1 MAEPVAADRAA
12 DRVAELALRRMLIGG
27 DLVDT
32 GSEQMP
38 VSSPGDGSSLGHVPV
53 AGRQLVGDAVAAAEA
68 AFPAWKRRDLRDRQA
83 ALLALADYLADDAE
97 NLAFLDA
104 VDAGIPVGAALGEV
118 RFTESFIRYIAGL
131 AYSWGGRTVPTSA
144 RGIDLTLREP
154 FGPTARITAFNH
166 PLMFAAWKIAA
177 PLLVGNTVVLKLP
190 DQAPLSGLRL
200 CAALRRIFPAGVV
213 NVVTGPGQ
221 LTGDALVRHP
231 GIKRIA
237 FIGSVATGRRILSV
251 AAERNVPVTAELGGK
266 NAHIVAGDANLDR
279 AAECAV
285 TGMSYR
291 GAGQSCGSYSRVLVH
306 DSVYDELVDRI
317 AGLTKGLRVGHPLD
331 PRTQVGPLISSAAVS
346 RALSTVQEAV
356 DAGASLVA
364 GGTVPAVESP
374 MVKGTAGGHYL
385 TPTVVGDVEAGMGIA
400 RQELFAP
407 VQAVMRW
414 STLDEA
420 IELANGTE
428 FGLCASVHSSD
439 LRTVMT
445 LAEAL
450 EVGSVAVN
458 GSGAQ
463 HWVGAPFGGIKSS
476 GIGGKEDSLDELLEA
491 TFEKNVFISMA

>member
-1 MAEPVAADRAA
+1 
-12 DRVAELALRRMLIGG
+12 MLIGG
-27 DLVDT
+27 DLVDA
-32 GSEQMP
+32 GGEQMP
-38 VSSPGDGSSLGHVPV
+38 VDSPGDGSSLGHVPV
-53 AGRQLVGDAVAAAEA
+53 ADRQLVADAVTAAEA
-68 AFPAWKRRDLRDRQA
+68 AFPDWKRRDQRDRQS
-83 ALLALADYLADDAE
+83 ALLALADHLASDAE
-97 NLAFLDA
+97 NLAYLDA

-200 CAALRRIFPAGVV
+200 CPALQRLFPAGVV

-237 FIGSVATGRRILSV
+237 FIGSVATGRRILSI
-251 AAERNVPVTAELGGK
+251 AAERNLPVTAELGGK
-266 NAHIVAGDANLDR
+266 NAHIVAGDADLDR

-285 TGMSYR
+285 TGMGYR

-306 DSVYDELVDRI
+306 DSVYDEVVDRI

-346 RALSTVQEAV
+346 KALAAVQNAV

-364 GGTVPAVESP
+364 GGTIPVVER
-374 MVKGTAGGHYL
+374 AARGHYL
-385 TPTVVGDVEAGMGIA
+385 TPTIVGDVEAGMGIA
-400 RQELFAP
+400 QQELFAP

-414 STLDEA
+414 STLEEA
-420 IELANGTE
+420 IDLANGTE
-428 FGLCASVHSSD
+428 FGLCASIHSSD

-450 EVGSVAVN
+450 QVGSVAVN

-463 HWVGAPFGGIKSS
+463 HWMGAPFGGIKSS

-491 TFEKNVFISMA
+491 TYEKNVFISMA

>member
-1 MAEPVAADRAA
+1 
-12 DRVAELALRRMLIGG
+12 MLIGG
-27 DLVDT
+27 DLVDA
-32 GSEQMP
+32 GRERMP
-38 VSSPGDGSSLGHVPV
+38 VDSPGDGSSLGHVPV
-53 AGRQLVGDAVAAAEA
+53 ADRQLVADAVTAAEA
-68 AFPAWKRRDLRDRQA
+68 AFPGWKRTDLRDRQA
-83 ALLALADYLADDAE
+83 ALVALADHLASDAE

-104 VDAGIPVGAALGEV
+104 VDAGIPVGSALGEV
-118 RFTESFIRYIAGL
+118 RFAESFIRYLAGL
-131 AYSWGGRTVPTSA
+131 AYSWGGRTVPTAA

-200 CAALRRIFPAGVV
+200 CPALQRIFPAGVV

-237 FIGSVATGRRILSV
+237 FIGSVATGRRILSI

-266 NAHIVAGDANLDR
+266 NAHIVAGDADLDR
-279 AAECAV
+279 AAACAV
-285 TGMSYR
+285 AGMGYR

-306 DSVYDELVDRI
+306 DSVYDEVVDRI

-331 PRTQVGPLISSAAVS
+331 PRTQVGPLISPAAVS
-346 RALSTVQEAV
+346 RALAAVREAV

-364 GGTVPAVESP
+364 GGTIPAVQS
-374 MVKGTAGGHYL
+374 GDGGHYL
-385 TPTVVGDVEAGMGIA
+385 TPTIVGDVEAGMGIA
-400 RQELFAP
+400 QQELFAP
-407 VQAVMRW
+407 VQAVLRW
-414 STLDEA
+414 STLEEA
-420 IELANGTE
+420 IGLANGTE
-428 FGLCASVHSSD
+428 FGLCASIHSSD

-445 LAEAL
+445 LTEAL

-463 HWVGAPFGGIKSS
+463 HWLGAPFGGIKSS

-491 TFEKNVFISMA
+491 TYEKNVFISMT

>member
-1 MAEPVAADRAA
+1 VAEPVAAGKAA

-27 DLVDT
+27 DLVDA

-38 VSSPGDGSSLGHVPV
+38 VDSPGDGSSLGHVPV
-53 AGRQLVGDAVAAAEA
+53 AGRQLVADAVTSAEA
-68 AFPAWKRRDLRDRQA
+68 AFPGWKRRDLRDRQA
-83 ALLALADYLADDAE
+83 ALVALADHLASDAE

-104 VDAGIPVGAALGEV
+104 VDAGIPIGSALGEV
-118 RFTESFIRYIAGL
+118 RYTETFIRYLAGL

-190 DQAPLSGLRL
+190 DQTPLSGLRL
-200 CAALRRIFPAGVV
+200 CAALQRIFPAGVV

-237 FIGSVATGRRILSV
+237 FIGSVATGRRILSI
-251 AAERNVPVTAELGGK
+251 AAERNTPVTAELGGK
-266 NAHIVAGDANLDR
+266 NAHIVAGDADLDR

-285 TGMSYR
+285 TGMGYR

-306 DSVYDELVDRI
+306 DSVYDEVVDRI
-317 AGLTKGLRVGHPLD
+317 AGRALGLRVGHPLD

-346 RALSTVQEAV
+346 RALAAVREAV

-364 GGTVPAVESP
+364 GGTIPAVE
-374 MVKGTAGGHYL
+374 GAAGGHYL
-385 TPTVVGDVEAGMGIA
+385 TPTIVGDVEAGMGIA
-400 RQELFAP
+400 KQELFAP

-414 STLDEA
+414 STLEEA
-420 IELANGTE
+420 VDLANGTE

-463 HWVGAPFGGIKSS
+463 HWMGAPFGGIKSS

-491 TFEKNVFISMA
+491 TYEKNVFISMA

>member
-1 MAEPVAADRAA
+1 
-12 DRVAELALRRMLIGG
+12 MLIGG

-32 GSEQMP
+32 SIDEMH

-53 AGRQLVGDAVAAAEA
+53 ADQQLVADAVTAAEA
-68 AFPAWKRRDLRDRQA
+68 AFPDWKRRDLRDRQS
-83 ALLALADYLADDAE
+83 ALLALADHLASDAE

-104 VDAGIPVGAALGEV
+104 VDGGIPIGPAIGEV
-118 RFTESFIRYIAGL
+118 RFAESFVRYMAGL
-131 AYSWGGRTVPTSA
+131 AHSWGGRTVPTAA

-154 FGPTARITAFNH
+154 FGPTARIISFNH

-200 CAALRRIFPAGVV
+200 CTALQSIFPAGVV
-213 NVVTGPGQ
+213 NVVTGPGH

-231 GIKRIA
+231 GIRRIA
-237 FIGSVATGRRILSV
+237 FIGSVATGRRILSA
-251 AAERNVPVTAELGGK
+251 AAERNIPVTAELGGK
-266 NAHIVAGDANLDR
+266 NAHIVAGDADLDR

-306 DSVYDELVDRI
+306 DSVYDEVVDRI

-346 RALSTVQEAV
+346 RALSTVQEAI

-364 GGTVPAVESP
+364 GGTIPTVESA
-374 MVKGTAGGHYL
+374 TGGHYMS
-385 TPTVVGDVEAGMGIA
+385 PTVVGDVAAGMGIA
-400 RQELFAP
+400 QQELFAP

-414 STLDEA
+414 STIEEA
-420 IELANGTE
+420 IDLANGTE
-428 FGLCASVHSSD
+428 FGLCASIHSSNI
-439 LRTVMT
+439 RTVMT
-445 LAEAL
+445 LIEAL

-463 HWVGAPFGGIKSS
+463 HWMGAPFGGCKSS

-491 TFEKNVFISMA
+491 TYEKNVFISMT